1 MTKTRTLIVLVLM
14 FVLMSMCLGRCSSY
28 KKSLSNLR
36 SSANRRE
43 KELGNIVS
51 HLYEQRVD
59 IPIGWAMKMAFA
71 KTGVVYGWME
81 GVYKPTTNIYR
92 ETMITIVPSTDI
104 PPGVRIYHDREFTG
118 LFAVL
123 GMGAYAK
130 KDLPFPARTI
140 SSISIHDGQVVTIY
154 RNPSFMGDSKT
165 LTHST
170 GNLGW
175 FDNSIES
182 LEVEE
187 FVCSNQSHKA
197 IAYKQKDFQGKMM
210 LLTIGVNK
218 VDGIS
223 ASFKVEEGYIATL
236 HTKEEWYVI
245 LSSGHHR
252 HIIPWTHDHITITIS
267 ALSDVILPYASLY
280 EHDAFDGLR
289 ADVLETRMSKVP
301 IGISSLSV
309 QSGYAIRL
317 YSEEEFKGR
326 NVLVIGMV
334 KSLTMYTFNDKVRS
348 LEVVTTEYADEQ
360 PMLCKESTC
369 YTLPLGKTVSYDE
382 ILWNPHNL
390 NVPKGYIV
398 SIERFGY
405 MMQYVNG
412 HDQIEFNWSW
422 LFPIKAYVVTKV

>member
-1 MTKTRTLIVLVLM
+1 
-14 FVLMSMCLGRCSSY
+14 
-28 KKSLSNLR
+28 
-36 SSANRRE
+36 
-43 KELGNIVS
+43 VS

-59 IPIGWAMKMAFA
+59 IPIGWAMKMVFA

-81 GVYKPTTNIYR
+81 GFYNPTTNIYR
-92 ETMITIVPSTDI
+92 ETTITIVPSTEI

-123 GMGAYAK
+123 SMGAYAK

-140 SSISIHDGQVVTIY
+140 SSISIPDGQSVTIY
-154 RNPSFMGDSKT
+154 RNPSFMGDSTT

-175 FDNSIES
+175 FDNRIES

-187 FVCSNQSHKA
+187 LVCSNQSHKA

-223 ASFKVEEGYIATL
+223 ASFKVEEGYVATL
-236 HTKEEWYVI
+236 HTKEEWYVR
-245 LSSGHHR
+245 LSSGNHI
-252 HIIPWTHDHITITIS
+252 HIIPWTRDHITITIS
-267 ALSDVILPYASLY
+267 ALSDVILPYVSLY

-334 KSLTMYTFNDKVRS
+334 NSLTMYTFNDKVRS
-348 LEVVTTEYADEQ
+348 VEVVTIDHADEQ

-382 ILWNPHNL
+382 ILWNPHNI

-422 LFPIKAYVVTKV
+422 LFPIKAYVVTKL